1 MVNTAAL
8 EQVIVIQ
15 LIREL
20 SAVTETE
27 FQVSIRKP
35 LSKLNPIN
43 IFTPTFS
50 LT

>member
-1 MVNTAAL
+1 MVNAAAL

-27 FQVSIRKP
+27 FQVPYS
-35 LSKLNPIN
+35 
-43 IFTPTFS
+43 
-50 LT
+50 